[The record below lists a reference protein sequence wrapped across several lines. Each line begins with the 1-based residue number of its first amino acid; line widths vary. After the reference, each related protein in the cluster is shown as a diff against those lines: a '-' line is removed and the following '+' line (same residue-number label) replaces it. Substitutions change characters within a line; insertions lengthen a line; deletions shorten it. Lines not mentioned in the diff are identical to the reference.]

1 MLYSFKGINLEAIWN
16 KHKELQKSIR
26 KKQVKINEFRKTLKL
41 ECIVKGKSEEN
52 LNTWKE
58 VKRLR
63 QENDSYVK
71 SKKLTNSSLN
81 EEKIT
86 IV

>member
-1 MLYSFKGINLEAIWN
+1 MLCSFKGINLEAIWN
-16 KHKELQKSIR
+16 KRKELSKSIR
-26 KKQVKINEFRKTLKL
+26 KKQVEISEFRKTLKL

-52 LNTWKE
+52 INTWKE
-58 VKRLR
+58 VERLR
-63 QENDSYVK
+63 PENDSYVK
-71 SKKLTNSSLN
+71 SKKLANSSLN